1 MKTVKSRKY
10 NAHYKRLRQIILA
23 TQPACFYCKKAPA
36 TTIDHDPPIDTFPA
50 PELWVG
56 TLRPAC
62 AHCNY
67 SKGAIYGNKKRKA
80 VKNSRKW

>member
-1 MKTVKSRKY
+1 MR
-10 NAHYKRLRQIILA
+10 RIILA
-23 TQPACFYCKKAPA
+23 TQPACFYCKKAQA

-80 VKNSRKW
+80 IKNSRKW